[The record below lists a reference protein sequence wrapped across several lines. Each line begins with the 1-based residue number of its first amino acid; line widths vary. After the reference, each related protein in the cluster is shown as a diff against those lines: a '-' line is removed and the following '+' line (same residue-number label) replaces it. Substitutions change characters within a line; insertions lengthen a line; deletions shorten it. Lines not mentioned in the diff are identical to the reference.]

1 MKTREKTHSRVP
13 WLAYGALALLAVA
26 SPNVAPKGPTKPPAK
41 PGIPNAGG
49 PKTAPHVPPT
59 GRGGDLISYYLDVPG
74 TGLIIVKTSEAPD
87 VEWGAP
93 ELKPDKVHIYQD
105 MRKHWEFLVDEA
117 GVDYRVP
124 SDEIFAIMYSESQG
138 NQKATSNKGAIG
150 LMQVM
155 PYNFPKGTVNAYD
168 PRTNIRAGAAL
179 LAQGRAQGS
188 RDLVQMASMYNA
200 GPPVG
205 PPRTNDQNPALATR
219 WGYLAQP
226 GYIDSVVAAFN
237 TGVKLGHAS

>member
-1 MKTREKTHSRVP
+1 VKRDKTPSKVP
-13 WLAYGALALLAVA
+13 WLAYGALAFLAA
-26 SPNVAPKGPTKPPAK
+26 LSPNVAPKGPTKPPTK
-41 PGIPNAGG
+41 PSGPSGG
-49 PKTAPHVPPT
+49 GARGGVSAPHP
-59 GRGGDLISYYLDVPG
+59 RSGGDLISYYLDVPG

-93 ELKPDKVHIYQD
+93 ELKPDKTSIYQD

-168 PRTNIRAGAAL
+168 PRTNIRAGVAL